1 METHKMNGS
10 LKYVVT
16 VAITIVATLLFNA
29 FVNGITLS
37 ERMTRLETVVD
48 ANANRLDVVKS
59 NQTTVMAQLD
69 MVITEVQDLRKE
81 NRKK

>member
-10 LKYVVT
+10 LKYVGT

-48 ANANRLDVVKS
+48 SNANRLDVVKS
-59 NQTTVMAQLD
+59 NQITVMAQLD